1 MITSLS
7 NDIGNIRH
15 WTEKTIVTFGDS
27 RTWYDG
33 HNYLSTTKS
42 AWRGQACK
50 GYQSFMKDMLG
61 TTNIVN
67 QGVSGDTSV
76 QICGRVRQYDFT
88 GVDAV
93 LLAGGINDFINVS
106 SVGVLKPIGSTFDTN
121 TIYGAWQS
129 AIEYILTNY
138 PSVKIYMTVPPFGWS
153 SDVPYPY
160 DLAMVKSE
168 VADLYG
174 IPCKNLYKTLG
185 FNMVNRDYY
194 YVDDLTQVN
203 GCMHFNNYG
212 NEAIGRVLSDF
223 INGTTSDIDSVS
235 KNEFVSELKDNFG
248 LVKVENV
255 VRRKYIKTNVNAGT
269 TVDLTEQ
276 SSNGYSYLMFAC
288 APNDKIM
295 LTGTGGNNPRLWAFV
310 DSEYKLIQ
318 KSDNAVSASGLVII
332 APADTAYC
340 IINSEMSALGACYIT
355 PDWYGV
361 KASIISNT
369 QADATSVPS
378 NSDLND
384 YTISGDYKVT
394 TTAIV
399 NSLSNRPTNSS
410 GRLIVMTLNSNSN
423 IFQVYI
429 SVKGNI
435 FTREKD
441 SNGWSDWASSTYALK
456 LRSTDSE
463 AIAENSDLNDFT
475 SAGNYYV
482 ATTAIAQS
490 LVNYPAKKS
499 GRLIVMTL
507 NSASNIFQIYIT
519 SEGVV
524 YTREKDNSG
533 WSAWST
539 RTEPLNLKYEDTTS
553 IPSGAD
559 LNDYTTPGN
568 FKVTTTA
575 IARSLVNAPMY
586 IGGDL
591 ANSSGRLIVMSTM
604 SANSLL
610 QIYINAKG
618 EIFTR
623 RRDSVYW
630 SYWEKK
636 ASEADTS
643 VYATKGAY
651 NAMQALIAQSNYNIA
666 FANSFTPLG
675 LKNYL
680 GNTQNVHP
688 KVLYFK
694 SGFGGHKYWMC
705 YTPYPYSDDINEN
718 PCVAYSDDGY
728 TWKNISGN
736 PLDTAEAP
744 NYNSDGHLVYRAD
757 TGVMELWYRY
767 FERDTE
773 IKTMYRKTSTDG
785 VTWSQK
791 ELIKTFSASED
802 CASQAVIFDGTN
814 YLIWGVSAGTTIDF
828 YTAPANNITSWTKV
842 RTLNTAYY
850 DGNTRVYPW
859 HIDVIMDG
867 NTYVIL
873 AMCRNTRNV
882 SDGVWSLFITTSSDN
897 ITYSTPV
904 KVVGGADSW
913 DKYMY
918 RSTIVKVSGKYR
930 IYYSACSTKS
940 TSSIYNN
947 AYWGMGITE
956 SDELTTGYIGKFE

>member
-1 MITSLS
+1 
-7 NDIGNIRH
+7 
-15 WTEKTIVTFGDS
+15 
-27 RTWYDG
+27 
-33 HNYLSTTKS
+33 
-42 AWRGQACK
+42 
-50 GYQSFMKDMLG
+50 MKDILG

-76 QICGRVRQYDFT
+76 QICDRVRQYDFT
-88 GVDAV
+88 GADAV
-93 LLAGGINDFINVS
+93 LLAGGINDFINAI
-106 SVGVLKPIGSTFDTN
+106 SVGILKPIGSTFDTN

-160 DLAMVKSE
+160 DLATIKSE

-194 YVDDLTQVN
+194 YADDLTQVN
-203 GCMHFNNYG
+203 GCVHFNDYG
-212 NEAIGRVLSDF
+212 NEVIGRVLSDF
-223 INGTTSDIDSVS
+223 INGVTSDIDSVS
-235 KNEFVSELKDNFG
+235 KDEFVSELKDNFG

-255 VRRKYIKTNVNAGT
+255 VRKKYIKTNVNVDT

-318 KSDNAVSASGLVII
+318 KSDNAVSASGLIII
-332 APADTAYC
+332 APANTAYC
-340 IINSEMSALGACYIT
+340 IINSEISALGACYIT

-369 QADATSVPS
+369 QADATSIPS

-384 YTISGDYKVT
+384 YTTSGNYKVT
-394 TTAIV
+394 TTAIA

-429 SVKGNI
+429 SVKGEI

-441 SNGWSDWASSTYALK
+441 SNGWSEWTRNILDTDLSIVNNEIDTLKGALISNQYNV
-456 LRSTDSE
+456 LS
-463 AIAENSDLNDFT
+463 
-475 SAGNYYV
+475 
-482 ATTAIAQS
+482 TAI
-490 LVNYPAKKS
+490 
-499 GRLIVMTL
+499 
-507 NSASNIFQIYIT
+507 
-519 SEGVV
+519 
-524 YTREKDNSG
+524 
-533 WSAWST
+533 
-539 RTEPLNLKYEDTTS
+539 
-553 IPSGAD
+553 PSDAD

-568 FKVTTTA
+568 YYVSTTA

-643 VYATKGAY
+643 VYATRSAY
-651 NAMQALIAQSNYNIA
+651 NAMQALIAQSDYNIA
-666 FANSFTPLG
+666 FANSFVPLG

-688 KVLYFK
+688 KVLYFE

-828 YTAPANNITSWTKV
+828 YTAPANDITSWTKV

-850 DGNTRVYPW
+850 DGSTRVYPW

-867 NTYVIL
+867 NTYIIL

-918 RSTIVKVSGKYR
+918 RSTIVKISGRYR

-940 TSSIYNN
+940 TASIYNN